1 MSLKTFKYTIM
12 IYNIDISDVIL
23 NFSKIKRD
31 SLVLNEL
38 YENGEIDIV
47 GAMYDAQSGVV
58 SFL

>member
-1 MSLKTFKYTIM
+1 M
-12 IYNIDISDVIL
+12 IYNIDNSNVIL